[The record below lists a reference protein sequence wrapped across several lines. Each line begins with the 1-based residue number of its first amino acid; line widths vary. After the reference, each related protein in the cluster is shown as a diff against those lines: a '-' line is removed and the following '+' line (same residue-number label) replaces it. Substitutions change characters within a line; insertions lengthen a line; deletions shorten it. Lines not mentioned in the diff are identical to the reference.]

1 MRRVGSGGVDC
12 DAATSGSGDVDPAG
26 HQTGPGMQRELTGC
40 LPPPTDRRTPI
51 WPAGWGSRP
60 VRWSRSS
67 AGTTTS
73 TRTLRQSVEDA
84 CGTPLEDEDSIEVA
98 DVVLLWFRDGDG
110 DLVDALVDALTN
122 LGDGGVVW
130 LLTPKL
136 GRPDHVEP
144 GDIEEAAPTAGLH
157 ATSSISACP
166 DWSGT
171 RLASPKGRK

>member
-1 MRRVGSGGVDC
+1 MSATADRPADTDLARRLGITAGQVVQEFGWD
-12 DAATSGSGDVDPAG
+12 DDVD
-26 HQTGPGMQRELTGC
+26 E
-40 LPPPTDRRTPI
+40 D
-51 WPAGWGSRP
+51 
-60 VRWSRSS
+60 
-67 AGTTTS
+67 
-73 TRTLRQSVEDA
+73 LRLQVEA
-84 CGTPLEDEDSIEVA
+84 ASGEPLEDEDSIEVA
-98 DVVLLWFRDGDG
+98 DVVLVWFRDGDG
-110 DLVDALVDALTN
+110 DLVDTLVDALTN
-122 LGDGGVVW
+122 LGEGGAVW

>member
-1 MRRVGSGGVDC
+1 MSATADGS
-12 DAATSGSGDVDPAG
+12 ADVDLARRLGIVTGQVVQEFGWDDDVDEALREAVEATAG
-26 HQTGPGMQRELTGC
+26 
-40 LPPPTDRRTPI
+40 
-51 WPAGWGSRP
+51 S
-60 VRWSRSS
+60 
-67 AGTTTS
+67 
-73 TRTLRQSVEDA
+73 
-84 CGTPLEDEDSIEVA
+84 PLEDEDSIEVA
-98 DVVLLWFRDGDG
+98 DLVLLWFRDGDG
-110 DLVDALVDALTN
+110 DLVDVLMDSLTN

-157 ATSSISACP
+157 VTSSTSACP

>member
-1 MRRVGSGGVDC
+1 MSATADRP
-12 DAATSGSGDVDPAG
+12 AATDLARRLGISAGQVVQEFGWDDDVDEALRS
-26 HQTGPGMQRELTGC
+26 QVEALTGE
-40 LPPPTDRRTPI
+40 PI
-51 WPAGWGSRP
+51 
-60 VRWSRSS
+60 
-67 AGTTTS
+67 
-73 TRTLRQSVEDA
+73 
-84 CGTPLEDEDSIEVA
+84 EDEDSIEVA
-98 DVVLLWFRDGDG
+98 DVVLLWYRDGDG
-110 DLVDALVDALTN
+110 DLVDTLMDSLTN

>member
-1 MRRVGSGGVDC
+1 MS
-12 DAATSGSGDVDPAG
+12 ATADGPADVDLARRLGIMTGQVVQEFGWDDDVDEALRDAIEATAG
-26 HQTGPGMQRELTGC
+26 
-40 LPPPTDRRTPI
+40 
-51 WPAGWGSRP
+51 S
-60 VRWSRSS
+60 
-67 AGTTTS
+67 
-73 TRTLRQSVEDA
+73 
-84 CGTPLEDEDSIEVA
+84 PLEDEDSIEVA
-98 DVVLLWFRDGDG
+98 DAVLLWFRDGDD
-110 DLVDALVDALTN
+110 DLVDVLMDSLTN

>member
-1 MRRVGSGGVDC
+1 MS
-12 DAATSGSGDVDPAG
+12 ATADGPADVDLARRLG
-26 HQTGPGMQRELTGC
+26 IVTGQVVQEF
-40 LPPPTDRRTPI
+40 
-51 WPAGWGSRP
+51 GWDDDVDETLRVS
-60 VRWSRSS
+60 VEAS
-67 AGTTTS
+67 AGS
-73 TRTLRQSVEDA
+73 
-84 CGTPLEDEDSIEVA
+84 PLEDEDSIEVA

-110 DLVDALVDALTN
+110 DLVDVLMDSLTN
-122 LGDGGVVW
+122 LGDGGAVW

-157 ATSSISACP
+157 ATSSTSACP